1 MNKKH
6 KKGFINHLKA
16 IQWLT
21 EKGYF
26 VFDNISSLGCC
37 DVVALNTE
45 GETLLIDIKTVTR
58 RKDKSIINR
67 VPTKQQNKMKVNLL
81 MVDEN
86 GNCKLVKYKKTS
98 Q

>member
-6 KKGFINHLKA
+6 QKGFINHLKA

-21 EKGYF
+21 KKGYF
-26 VFDNISSLGCC
+26 VFNNISSLGCC
-37 DVVALNTE
+37 DVVALNTK

-67 VPTKQQNKMKVNLL
+67 VPTKQQKKINVILL
-81 MVDEN
+81 MVDKK
-86 GNCKLVKYKKTS
+86 NCYFIK
-98 Q
+98 

>member
-6 KKGFINHLKA
+6 QKGFINHLKA

-21 EKGYF
+21 KKGYF
-26 VFDNISSLGCC
+26 VFNNLSSLGCC
-37 DVVALNTE
+37 DVVAMNTK

-67 VPTKQQNKMKVNLL
+67 IPSKQQKKLNITLL
-81 MVDEN
+81 MVDEK
-86 GNCKLVKYKKTS
+86 NCYFIK
-98 Q
+98 

>member
-6 KKGFINHLKA
+6 QKGFVNHLKA

-21 EKGYF
+21 KKGYF
-26 VFDNISSLGCC
+26 VFNNISSLGCC
-37 DVVALNTE
+37 DVVALNTK

-67 VPTKQQNKMKVNLL
+67 L
-81 MVDEN
+81 MVDEK
-86 GNCKLVKYKKTS
+86 NCYFIK
-98 Q
+98 

>member
-6 KKGFINHLKA
+6 QKGFINHLRA

-21 EKGYF
+21 KKGYYIF
-26 VFDNISSLGCC
+26 NNLSSLGCC
-37 DVVALNTE
+37 DIVALNTK

-67 VPTKQQNKMKVNLL
+67 VPTKQQKKLNIVLL
-81 MVDEN
+81 MVDKK
-86 GNCKLVKYKKTS
+86 NCYFVK
-98 Q
+98 

>member
-6 KKGFINHLKA
+6 QKGFINHLRA

-21 EKGYF
+21 KKGYYIF
-26 VFDNISSLGCC
+26 NNLSSLGCC
-37 DVVALNTE
+37 DIVALNTK

-67 VPTKQQNKMKVNLL
+67 VPTKQQRKLNIVLL
-81 MVDEN
+81 MVDKK
-86 GNCKLVKYKKTS
+86 NCYFVK
-98 Q
+98 

>member
-6 KKGFINHLKA
+6 QKGFINHLKA

-21 EKGYF
+21 KKGYF
-26 VFDNISSLGCC
+26 VFNNLSSLGCC
-37 DVVALNTE
+37 DVVAMNTK

-67 VPTKQQNKMKVNLL
+67 VPTKQQKKLNITLL
-81 MVDEN
+81 MVDE
-86 GNCKLVKYKKTS
+86 KKCYFIK
-98 Q
+98 

>member
-1 MNKKH
+1 MNRKH

-21 EKGYF
+21 KKGYF
-26 VFDNISSLGCC
+26 VFNNISGLGCC
-37 DVVALNTE
+37 DIVALNTD

>member
-6 KKGFINHLKA
+6 QKGFINHLRA

-21 EKGYF
+21 KKGYY
-26 VFDNISSLGCC
+26 VFNNLSSLGCC
-37 DVVALNTE
+37 DIVALNTK

-67 VPTKQQNKMKVNLL
+67 VPTKQQKKLNIVLL
-81 MVDEN
+81 MVD
-86 GNCKLVKYKKTS
+86 KKS
-98 Q
+98 CYFIK

>member
-6 KKGFINHLKA
+6 QKGFVNHLKA

-21 EKGYF
+21 KKGYF
-26 VFDNISSLGCC
+26 VFNNISSLGCC
-37 DVVALNTE
+37 DVIALNTK

-67 VPTKQQNKMKVNLL
+67 VPNKHQKKINVILL
-81 MVDEN
+81 MVDEK
-86 GNCKLVKYKKTS
+86 NCYFIK
-98 Q
+98 

>member
-6 KKGFINHLKA
+6 QKGFINHLRA

-21 EKGYF
+21 KKGYYIF
-26 VFDNISSLGCC
+26 NNLSSLGCC
-37 DVVALNTE
+37 DIVALNTK

-67 VPTKQQNKMKVNLL
+67 VPTKQQKKLNIVLL
-81 MVDEN
+81 MVDKKS
-86 GNCKLVKYKKTS
+86 CYFVK
-98 Q
+98 